1 MVSLSGR
8 SEKARG
14 LKAQNRERFEHSS
27 RGTCSVPLLSA
38 LSSALPPYSHAEPS
52 APPVRPPSR
61 ALPLLPA
68 SPTSP
73 AGPVSGLA
81 LKFRFRFPPAGPND
95 RQPRRR
101 RCSRGCSPA
110 PHPPGRRAATPWQ
123 VWGAGG
129 VTWRRCRGLRPPRE
143 GRVRCAYGHRP
154 EPADVPRSCCWNSGT
169 AGTITSGHRSSR
181 PALRLGGWQRQ
192 AWCSRGLLPP
202 LPLRRAAAPL
212 CVDPGRT
219 RASCGLSERPVTPEL
234 HTARGQESPRQRSME
249 DVSPGEKPE
258 EGRLKDSPCVV
269 ASELATARCHKHF
282 PCKQDHRMAWVGRHP
297 SISSPLP

>member
-14 LKAQNRERFEHSS
+14 LKAQNREKFEHSS

-38 LSSALPPYSHAEPS
+38 LTSALPPYSHAEPS

-129 VTWRRCRGLRPPRE
+129 P
-143 GRVRCAYGHRP
+143 VRA
-154 EPADVPRSCCWNSGT
+154 AGT
-169 AGTITSGHRSSR
+169 AVPLEQSPRAIGAPARLSVWVGGRGRPGAPVGFCLLFPSGELRRRSVWIRAERAR
-181 PALRLGGWQRQ
+181 PAG
-192 AWCSRGLLPP
+192 SV
-202 LPLRRAAAPL
+202 RA
-212 CVDPGRT
+212 R
-219 RASCGLSERPVTPEL
+219 
-234 HTARGQESPRQRSME
+234 
-249 DVSPGEKPE
+249 
-258 EGRLKDSPCVV
+258 
-269 ASELATARCHKHF
+269 
-282 PCKQDHRMAWVGRHP
+282 
-297 SISSPLP
+297 

>member
-14 LKAQNRERFEHSS
+14 LNAQNRERFEHSS

-73 AGPVSGLA
+73 AGPVFGLA

-143 GRVRCAYGHRP
+143 GRVR
-154 EPADVPRSCCWNSGT
+154 WNN
-169 AGTITSGHRSSR
+169 H
-181 PALRLGGWQRQ
+181 LGP
-192 AWCSRGLLPP
+192 SELPP
-202 LPLRRAAAPL
+202 GSPFGWVAEAGLVLPWASASSSPQE
-212 CVDPGRT
+212 
-219 RASCGLSERPVTPEL
+219 SCGAALCGSGQN
-234 HTARGQESPRQRSME
+234 ARVLRAQ
-249 DVSPGEKPE
+249 
-258 EGRLKDSPCVV
+258 
-269 ASELATARCHKHF
+269 
-282 PCKQDHRMAWVGRHP
+282 
-297 SISSPLP
+297 

>member
-1 MVSLSGR
+1 M
-8 SEKARG
+8 
-14 LKAQNRERFEHSS
+14 
-27 RGTCSVPLLSA
+27 
-38 LSSALPPYSHAEPS
+38 
-52 APPVRPPSR
+52 
-61 ALPLLPA
+61 
-68 SPTSP
+68 
-73 AGPVSGLA
+73 
-81 LKFRFRFPPAGPND
+81 
-95 RQPRRR
+95 
-101 RCSRGCSPA
+101 
-110 PHPPGRRAATPWQ
+110 
-123 VWGAGG
+123 
-129 VTWRRCRGLRPPRE
+129 
-143 GRVRCAYGHRP
+143 RCAYGHRP
-154 EPADVPRSCCWNSGT
+154 EPADVLRSCCWNSGT

-282 PCKQDHRMAWVGRHP
+282 PCKQDHRMAWVEKAHSAHP
-297 SISSPLP
+297 VPSPCYMQGCQPANQTAQSHIQPGLECLQGWGNTTSLGNLFQCVTTPCVKNFLLISNLNLSCLSL